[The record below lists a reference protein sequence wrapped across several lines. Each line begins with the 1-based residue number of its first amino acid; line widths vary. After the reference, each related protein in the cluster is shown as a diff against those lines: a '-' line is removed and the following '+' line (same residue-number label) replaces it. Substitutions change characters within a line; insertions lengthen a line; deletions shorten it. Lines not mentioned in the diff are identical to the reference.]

1 MLVAFVYI
9 SYFLLTMYSTPS
21 LALPE
26 PYDGQSF
33 LSLARVSCMMRWR

>member
-26 PYDGQSF
+26 SYDGK
-33 LSLARVSCMMRWR
+33 SLLPFASAPYMVC

>member
-21 LALPE
+21 LALSE
-26 PYDGQSF
+26 PYNGKPL
-33 LSLARVSCMMRWR
+33 LSLTCAS